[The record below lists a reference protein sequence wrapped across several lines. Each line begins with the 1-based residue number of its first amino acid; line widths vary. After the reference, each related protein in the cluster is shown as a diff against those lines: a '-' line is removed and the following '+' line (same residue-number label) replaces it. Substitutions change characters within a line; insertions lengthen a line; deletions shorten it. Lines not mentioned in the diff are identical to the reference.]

1 MTLLRPQN
9 HVKPVP
15 RSLLAIAML
24 SVSVVALGACAGG
37 GGGGSSAVTPLPPPP
52 PPPPPPPLPS
62 NPFPA
67 SIAAP
72 EQFETREYN
81 ATVGLPMI
89 GASAAYAIG
98 ATGQGQT
105 VAVIDTGTESD
116 HPDLQGAV
124 VQMFDVCA
132 DTACSGY
139 DAAGDR
145 VTITRQPG
153 DIDTG
158 GHGTLVTGVIA
169 ARRQDDFNSTL
180 DDNTFN
186 GIQGTAYEA
195 SVLDIRADSPGSCAR
210 AGEDEG
216 CVYNDDAL
224 VRALEYAVA
233 QGATIINMSL
243 GGEIDNDPRLEN
255 AVRAAAAAGVLV
267 VISAGND
274 AEPAG
279 TDDEDNPTAAVGE
292 RPTEPAYIAGEASSL
307 GRVVAVGAVDP
318 DGNLSDFSNRAGT
331 AAQNFYLLAPGEDVI
346 STGPDDDVAFPGDP
360 TNDADSE
367 GDYYRISGTSFAA
380 PYVAGALALLLDA
393 FPNLQSQPEVALQIL
408 LDTATDYVDTSADII
423 TGEAAG
429 VGTDSVSGVGLMNLE
444 EAFRPQG
451 QQNLDFGMEKVSFT
465 EALAPSG
472 GAFGDWATHSGAF
485 NKFVFQDKYQRG
497 FRLNA
502 DAIAATLPQ
511 DTLGSRLVNFETRA
525 DWAAGD
531 SYAVNA
537 GGMSFSWA
545 QARLQD
551 DPTAP
556 YQEDPQST
564 FQMRYS
570 FGESQVELGRGGSLT
585 HLAPDISLLNE
596 PGVGNAFSTGG
607 AWAKFSHAVTDDL
620 VMDIFSAEQGGRSQS
635 GFMFG
640 RDAHDWS
647 VRVGASFIAD
657 EDTALGGTLQDRFGA
672 QDQTEMTA
680 YSLESAWFAGAG
692 WIVSSGLELA
702 SVDLPGVDA
711 EGIWTSRWSV
721 GADRALREGRVHFI
735 MAQPRRAEM
744 GYLKLDAPIG
754 VDLHSQLIR
763 GLVQADLTPS
773 GRQIDFE
780 TRYTFG
786 LIDTWSGEAAAVVS
800 TSPNHIY
807 GADDQEALWMRL
819 STPW

>member
-1 MTLLRPQN
+1 MIRYRN
-9 HVKPVP
+9 IKSVKPIP
-15 RSLLAIAML
+15 RSMLAAAML
-24 SVSVVALGACAGG
+24 GASAIVLGACAGGG
-37 GGGGSSAVTPLPPPP
+37 GGGGSSAVTPMPPPP
-52 PPPPPPPLPS
+52 PPPPPPPS
-62 NPFPA
+62 NPFPDT
-67 SIAAP
+67 IAER

-81 ATVGLPMI
+81 ATVGLPII
-89 GASAAYAIG
+89 GASAAYALG

-105 VAVIDTGTESD
+105 VAVIDTGTDSD

-132 DTACSGY
+132 DTACAGFN
-139 DAAGDR
+139 AAGDR
-145 VTITRQPG
+145 VTITRQDG
-153 DIDTG
+153 DTDTE

-169 ARRQDDFNSTL
+169 ARRQDDFSSVL
-180 DDNTFN
+180 DDNTPN
-186 GIQGTAYEA
+186 GIQGAAYEA
-195 SVLDIRADSPGSCAR
+195 SIIDIRADSPGSCAR
-210 AGEDEG
+210 TGEDEG
-216 CVYNDDAL
+216 CVYNDDTL
-224 VRALEYAVA
+224 VRAIEYAVA
-233 QGATIINMSL
+233 QGASIINMSL

-267 VISAGND
+267 VISAGNE

-279 TDDEDNPTAAVGE
+279 TDEDGNDTEAVGE
-292 RPTEPAYIAGEASSL
+292 RPTEPAYIAGETSSL

-318 DGNLSDFSNRAGT
+318 NGILSDFSNRAGS

-360 TNDADSE
+360 TNDADSD

-408 LDTATDYVDTSADII
+408 LDTATDYVDTSPDLI
-423 TGEAAG
+423 TGEVAG
-429 VGTDSVSGVGLMNLE
+429 AGTDSVSGVGLLNLE

-451 QQNLDFGMEKVSFT
+451 QQNLDFGLEKVSFT
-465 EALAPSG
+465 DALAPSG
-472 GAFGDWATHSGAF
+472 GAFGDWATNSGAF
-485 NKFVFQDKYQRG
+485 NSLVFQDQYQRG

-502 DAIAATLPQ
+502 DAIAATLPSYA
-511 DTLGSRLVNFETRA
+511 LGSRLVNFETRA
-525 DWAAGD
+525 DWAAGE

-537 GGMSFSWA
+537 GNMSFSWS

-620 VMDIFSAEQGGRSQS
+620 VMDIFAAEQGGRSQS

-640 RDAHDWS
+640 RDAQDWS
-647 VRVGASFIAD
+647 VRAGASFISD
-657 EDTALGGTLQDRFGA
+657 EDTALGGTLQERFGA

-680 YSLESAWFAGAG
+680 YSLEGAWFAGSD
-692 WIVSSGLELA
+692 WVLSSGLEMA
-702 SVDLPGVDA
+702 SVDLPGVDV

-721 GADRALREGRVHFI
+721 GADRSLGEGRLHFI
-735 MAQPRRAEM
+735 MAQPRRAET
-744 GYLKLDAPIG
+744 GFLNLDAPIG
-754 VDLHSQLIR
+754 VDMNSQLIR
-763 GLVQADLTPS
+763 DLVQAELTPS

-786 LIDTWSGEAAAVVS
+786 LTDTWSGEAAAVVS
-800 TSPNHIY
+800 TSPNHISS
-807 GADDQEALWMRL
+807 AEDQEALWMRL

>member
-1 MTLLRPQN
+1 M
-9 HVKPVP
+9 
-15 RSLLAIAML
+15 
-24 SVSVVALGACAGG
+24 
-37 GGGGSSAVTPLPPPP
+37 
-52 PPPPPPPLPS
+52 
-62 NPFPA
+62 
-67 SIAAP
+67 
-72 EQFETREYN
+72 
-81 ATVGLPMI
+81 
-89 GASAAYAIG
+89 
-98 ATGQGQT
+98 
-105 VAVIDTGTESD
+105 
-116 HPDLQGAV
+116 
-124 VQMFDVCA
+124 
-132 DTACSGY
+132 
-139 DAAGDR
+139 
-145 VTITRQPG
+145 
-153 DIDTG
+153 
-158 GHGTLVTGVIA
+158 
-169 ARRQDDFNSTL
+169 
-180 DDNTFN
+180 
-186 GIQGTAYEA
+186 
-195 SVLDIRADSPGSCAR
+195 
-210 AGEDEG
+210 
-216 CVYNDDAL
+216 
-224 VRALEYAVA
+224 
-233 QGATIINMSL
+233 
-243 GGEIDNDPRLEN
+243 
-255 AVRAAAAAGVLV
+255 
-267 VISAGND
+267 
-274 AEPAG
+274 
-279 TDDEDNPTAAVGE
+279 
-292 RPTEPAYIAGEASSL
+292 
-307 GRVVAVGAVDP
+307 VAVGAVDP
-318 DGNLSDFSNRAGT
+318 DGFLSDFSNRAGT
-331 AAQNFYLLAPGEDVI
+331 SAQNFYLLAPGEDVI
-346 STGPDDDVAFPGDP
+346 STGPDDDVALPGDP
-360 TNDADSE
+360 TNDADNE

-485 NKFVFQDKYQRG
+485 NKLVFQDKYQRG
-497 FRLNA
+497 FLLNA
-502 DAIAATLPQ
+502 DSIMATLPQ

-596 PGVGNAFSTGG
+596 PGVGNSFSTGG

-711 EGIWTSRWSV
+711 KGIWTSRWSV
-721 GADRALREGRVHFI
+721 GADRALGEGRVHFI
-735 MAQPRRAEM
+735 MAQPRRAET
-744 GYLKLDAPIG
+744 GYLNLDAPIG
-754 VDLHSQLIR
+754 VDMDSQLIR
-763 GLVQADLTPS
+763 EFVQADLTPS

-786 LIDTWSGEAAAVVS
+786 LTDTWSGEAAAVVS